1 MTLYRVS
8 NFSLGKQKESEVLK
22 VCIKLNLK
30 IFSEGVSHQKLGFWG
45 LSNLFFQQSEKN
57 WSFWGVHEPQSQQT
71 ECKVLKVLSTSIQI
85 ERKWGS

>member
-22 VCIKLNLK
+22 VCIKFNLK

-45 LSNLFFQQSEKN
+45 LYYPFSQQSEKN

>member
-22 VCIKLNLK
+22 VCINFNLK

-45 LSNLFFQQSEKN
+45 LSNLFFNNQRKIEVFEVYMNLSLNKQNVK
-57 WSFWGVHEPQSQQT
+57 FLRFYQPQS
-71 ECKVLKVLSTSIQI
+71 K
-85 ERKWGS
+85 